1 MSPVSRGRSLG
12 LAPGTLAPDFST
24 PGRTHLSWL
33 LQLRWAAV
41 VGQLGTILMV
51 RFGFGIPLPMTL
63 LIAVLLFELV
73 SNLGMLQWY
82 GRWRAAGAPTDVAWR
97 VQSMVMVLDT
107 ICLGLLLGLTGGLS
121 NPFTSFIFV
130 HLVLGAVLLPVR
142 LALAGA
148 MVALGC
154 IVGLYFFSWPLPELA
169 VGGGLY
175 LLGQLVSLVMSA
187 TITVG
192 FVGLVTRALARSS
205 RTLQAERENQ
215 ARAERLEA
223 LGTLAA
229 GAAHELATPLSTI
242 AVVAK
247 ELERSLD
254 RGGKSP
260 QAVEDLRLVRGEV
273 ARCRRILDRMHM
285 ESGDRAGET
294 LLELEAQDLV
304 ADTLEELPGAD
315 RVDSHISEE
324 AALAQLRLPVE
335 ALAMALRNL
344 LSNALD
350 ASQAGARVE
359 LRVTLDRGLLDLAV
373 HDHGPGMN
381 AEGVARAQ
389 DPFFTTKEP
398 GKGMG
403 LGLFLSRSV
412 VDRLGGEL
420 LLESKVG
427 VGTVAHLRVPQRPS
441 AGV

>member
-1 MSPVSRGRSLG
+1 MSPTSRGHSFG
-12 LAPGTLAPDFST
+12 LPAGALAPDFSLS
-24 PGRTHLSWL
+24 GRTNLSWL
-33 LQLRWAAV
+33 VQLRWAAV
-41 VGQLGTILMV
+41 VGQLGTILLV
-51 RFGFGIPLPMTL
+51 RFGLGIALPLGSL
-63 LIAVLLFELV
+63 LSVLLFELV
-73 SNLGMLQWY
+73 SNLGMLRWY

-97 VQSMVMVLDT
+97 VQSVVMVLDT
-107 ICLGLLLGLTGGLS
+107 LCLGLLLGLTGGLS

-142 LALAGA
+142 QALVGA
-148 MVALGC
+148 LVAFGC
-154 IVGLYFFSWPLPELA
+154 LLGLYAFSEPLPGLE
-169 VGGGLY
+169 VGSGLY
-175 LLGQLVSLVMSA
+175 LVGQLISLVMSA

-205 RTLQAERENQ
+205 LTLQAERENQ

-247 ELERSLD
+247 ELVRSLE
-254 RGGKSP
+254 REGKSP
-260 QAVEDLRLVRGEV
+260 RAVEDLRLVRGEV

-294 LLELEAQDLV
+294 LLELEARDLV
-304 ADTLEELPGAD
+304 ADTLEELPGVE

-324 AALAQLRLPVE
+324 ASKAQLRLPVE
-335 ALAMALRNL
+335 AVAMALRNL

-350 ASQAGARVE
+350 ASPAGARVE
-359 LRVTLDRGLLDLAV
+359 LRVTLERGLLDLAV
-373 HDHGPGMN
+373 RDQGPGMD
-381 AEGVARAQ
+381 AEAVARAQ

-398 GKGMG
+398 GEGMG

-420 LLESKVG
+420 VLESKVG
-427 VGTVAHLRVPQRPS
+427 VGTVAHLRLPQRS
-441 AGV
+441 AAD

>member
-1 MSPVSRGRSLG
+1 MSSAFRGRT
-12 LAPGTLAPDFST
+12 ALAPDFST

-41 VGQLGTILMV
+41 VGQLGTILLV
-51 RFGFGIPLPMTL
+51 RFGFGIGLPMGA
-63 LIAVLLFELV
+63 LISVLLFELV
-73 SNLGMLQWY
+73 SNLGMLRWY

-97 VQSMVMVLDT
+97 VQAVVMVLDT
-107 ICLGLLLGLTGGLS
+107 ICLGILLGLTGGLA
-121 NPFTSFIFV
+121 NPFTSFIIV
-130 HLVLGAVLLPVR
+130 HLVLAAVLLPVR
-142 LALAGA
+142 LAIAGA
-148 MVALGC
+148 LVAFGC
-154 IVGLYFFSWPLPELA
+154 LVGLYAWALPLPELEL
-169 VGGGLY
+169 GGRLY
-175 LLGQLVSLVMSA
+175 LMGQLVSLVMSA

-192 FVGLVTRALARSS
+192 FVGLVTRALAHSS
-205 RTLQAERENQ
+205 RTLQEERENQ

-247 ELERSLD
+247 ELVRSLE
-254 RGGKSP
+254 REGRSP

-285 ESGDRAGET
+285 ESGDRAGEA

-304 ADTLEELPGAD
+304 ADTLEELPGAE
-315 RVDSHISEE
+315 RVDSFISAE
-324 AALAQLRLPVE
+324 AGLAQLRLPVE
-335 ALAMALRNL
+335 AVAMALRNL

-350 ASQAGARVE
+350 ASPAGARVE
-359 LRVTLDRGLLDLAV
+359 LRVTLERGLLDLAV
-373 HDHGPGMN
+373 RDQGPGMD

-398 GKGMG
+398 GEGMG

-420 LLESKVG
+420 VLESKVG
-427 VGTVAHLRVPQRPS
+427 VGTVAHLRVPQRP
-441 AGV
+441 AAEV

>member
-1 MSPVSRGRSLG
+1 MSRTSRGR
-12 LAPGTLAPDFST
+12 TVLAPDFST

-41 VGQLGTILMV
+41 VGQLGTILLV
-51 RFGFGIPLPMTL
+51 RYGLGIPLPMGSL
-63 LIAVLLFELV
+63 FAVLLFELA
-73 SNLGMLQWY
+73 SNLGMLRWY
-82 GRWRAAGAPTDVAWR
+82 GRWRAAGAPTGVAWR
-97 VQSMVMVLDT
+97 VQSVVMVLDT
-107 ICLGLLLGLTGGLS
+107 LCLGILLGLTGGLS

-142 LALAGA
+142 LALVGA
-148 MVALGC
+148 LVAFGC
-154 IVGLYFFSWPLPELA
+154 LLSLFAFSQPLPGAE
-169 VGGGLY
+169 VGSSLY
-175 LLGQLVSLVMSA
+175 LVGQLISLVMSA

-205 RTLQAERENQ
+205 KTLQAERENQ

-247 ELERSLD
+247 ELVRSLE
-254 RGGKSP
+254 REGQSP
-260 QAVEDLRLVRGEV
+260 RAVEDLRLVRGEV

-304 ADTLEELPGAD
+304 ADTLEELPGAR
-315 RVDSHISEE
+315 RVDSYISDE
-324 AALAQLRLPVE
+324 ASLAQLRLPVE
-335 ALAMALRNL
+335 AVAMALRNL

-350 ASQAGARVE
+350 ASPAGARVE
-359 LRVTLDRGLLDLAV
+359 LRVTLERGLLDLAV
-373 HDHGPGMN
+373 RDQGPGMD
-381 AEGVARAQ
+381 AEAVARAQ

-398 GKGMG
+398 GEGMG

-420 LLESKVG
+420 ILESKVG
-427 VGTVAHLRVPQRPS
+427 VGTVAHLRVPPRS
-441 AGV
+441 AAD